1 MKFKRSN
8 DAVLTVYT
16 PDSFIGQGCIS
27 CSADHNVRS
36 KFLVVSNRF
45 SPFLV
50 VINAQKQGNKRG
62 IDDIMTEKP
71 SEDDLYHFKE
81 AYGELENYSPEHP
94 LNTEAYKKKLQNAEE
109 VTSFCFY
116 TDEVRQFMFSGYGD
130 GLICVW
136 DYNRIVP

>member
-27 CSADHNVRS
+27 CSADHNVRI
-36 KFLVVSNRF
+36 
-45 SPFLV
+45 
-50 VINAQKQGNKRG
+50 INAQKQGNKRG